1 VNERGWGW
9 TASEIRRVQ
18 LLEWVAEESV
28 PRPGEYVEVKAFY
41 DARPDQTENTSG
53 VAFDDLTYLAG
64 ARLILNGSGIGGIE
78 SMAAML
84 TAQGHDFVEQLRAQR
99 AHKTQRRTACRDAMV
114 AWLYTA
120 DATSIHGMVLRDAM
134 LEDPQHG
141 TWLAAPFAPIDLA
154 DAAIWLREERL
165 VDGSRIEEDPAPIRL
180 CLTGSGIACAE
191 RFDSDTRRYQE
202 ERMGHR
208 SGPTVTIG
216 NNSGPVQVA
225 GDHAH
230 QVQQVGASAETLRE
244 MITSIAELVRLA
256 APDADDLDTQRTA
269 ALAAAKDGAVDQ
281 SAIKRFAAWA
291 LGIVG
296 KGASAALTPAVTA
309 ATNDML
315 HEAGRL
321 TGHL

>member
-1 VNERGWGW
+1 MDERGWGW

-18 LLEWVAEESV
+18 LLEWIADESV
-28 PRPGEYVEVKAFY
+28 DHPEQYVEVKAFY
-41 DARPDQTENTSG
+41 DVRPDQDENDSG
-53 VAFDDLTYLAG
+53 VAFDDLAHLTEG
-64 ARLILNGSGIGGIE
+64 RLIKNGSGIGGVE

-84 TAQGHDFVEQLRAQR
+84 TARGHDFVEQLRAQR
-99 AHKTQRRTACRDAMV
+99 GHKGQRRTACRDVMV
-114 AWLYTA
+114 EWLYAA
-120 DATSIHGMVLRDAM
+120 DATNTGRMAPRDAM

-141 TWLAAPFAPIDLA
+141 RWLAVSFAPIDLA
-154 DAAIWLREERL
+154 EAAIWLREERL
-165 VDGSRIEEDPAPIRL
+165 VEGSGIEEDPAPIRL
-180 CLTGSGIACAE
+180 CLTGQGIACAE

-208 SGPTVTIG
+208 SGPTVNIG
-216 NNSGPVQVA
+216 KNSGPVQVA

-230 QVQQVGASAETLRE
+230 QVQHVGASAENLRE
-244 MITSIAELVRLA
+244 MITSIAELLRLA
-256 APDADDLDTQRTA
+256 APGASDLETQQAA

-291 LGIVG
+291 LAIVG
-296 KGASAALTPAVTA
+296 KGASAALTTAVTA

-315 HEAGRL
+315 REAGRL